1 MRNFRLN
8 VIINLW
14 ISTLICWNIEAIIK
28 HWFNILKRSWQ
39 AFWSKF
45 YVAARRWYC
54 VFDYEEYRIGDR
66 NDDILDISI
75 LNPENEQKSYI
86 LYYSNDIF
94 REKAEDLIAYLS
106 EYDERR
112 YLHFRTM
119 RMDGKNFKLDD

>member
-1 MRNFRLN
+1 M
-8 VIINLW
+8 
-14 ISTLICWNIEAIIK
+14 
-28 HWFNILKRSWQ
+28 
-39 AFWSKF
+39 
-45 YVAARRWYC
+45 
-54 VFDYEEYRIGDR
+54 
-66 NDDILDISI
+66 
-75 LNPENEQKSYI
+75 NPENEQKSYI

>member
-1 MRNFRLN
+1 M
-8 VIINLW
+8 
-14 ISTLICWNIEAIIK
+14 
-28 HWFNILKRSWQ
+28 
-39 AFWSKF
+39 
-45 YVAARRWYC
+45 AARRWYC

-112 YLHFRTM
+112 YLHFQTM
-119 RMDGKNFKLDD
+119 RMDGKKDGNV